1 MKLFGSTAATWGARR
16 VGAFDKSDGP
26 SEKTFGSGS
35 LTNSNGDAGGS
46 TSARS
51 AFAAG
56 DLLASRYKIV
66 RLIGSGGTGEVYEAL
81 DTALGVSVALKSLK
95 PSVAGSAIQLER
107 FRREIQNARKVT
119 HFNVCR
125 IFDMGIQNGSGRD
138 RFFLTMELLTGPT
151 LADRIADGNAYTP
164 EEALPIV
171 AQIADGLDAAHAAG
185 VVHRDLKPGN
195 IMLLSPPTGRV
206 AQRAVITDF
215 GLALSEEQ
223 SDMRLTE
230 SDELVGTPEYM
241 APEQAEPGPATP
253 ATDIYALGLILY
265 EMLSKRRPFESAG
278 TALATVLVR
287 RREPPR
293 PLREVAPGVP
303 AAWEAAIH
311 RCLERDPARRFA
323 SAGAVIAALG
333 DGRLPNPTSGSESGT
348 GFFGRLTRKLR

>member
-1 MKLFGSTAATWGARR
+1 
-16 VGAFDKSDGP
+16 
-26 SEKTFGSGS
+26 
-35 LTNSNGDAGGS
+35 LTNSSGDAGERNGS
-46 TSARS
+46 RPAFSAGGGGGT
-51 AFAAG
+51 G
-56 DLLASRYKIV
+56 DMVASRYKIV

-81 DTALGVSVALKSLK
+81 DTALGVSVALKALK
-95 PSVAGSAIQLER
+95 PSVAGSAVQLER

-125 IFDMGIQNGSGRD
+125 IFDIGIQNGSGRD

-151 LADRIADGNAYTP
+151 LAERIEQGSPYPTD
-164 EEALPIV
+164 EALPIA

-185 VVHRDLKPGN
+185 VIHRDLKPGN
-195 IMLLSPPTGRV
+195 IMLLPPPTGRF

-311 RCLERDPARRFA
+311 RCLERDPARRFP
-323 SAGAVIAALG
+323 SAGEVIAALG
-333 DGRLPNPTSGSESGT
+333 DGSPGNPSGSDPGT
-348 GFFGRLTRKLR
+348 VFFGRLTRKLR

>member
-1 MKLFGSTAATWGARR
+1 
-16 VGAFDKSDGP
+16 
-26 SEKTFGSGS
+26 
-35 LTNSNGDAGGS
+35 LTNSSGKKGERNGRSSA
-46 TSARS
+46 ARS

-56 DLLASRYKIV
+56 DLVATRYKIV

-81 DTALGVSVALKSLK
+81 DTALGVSVALKALK
-95 PSVAGSAIQLER
+95 PSVAGSAVQLER
-107 FRREIQNARKVT
+107 FRRETQNARKVT
-119 HFNVCR
+119 HPNVCR
-125 IFDMGIQNGSGRD
+125 IFDIGTQNGSGRE
-138 RFFLTMELLTGPT
+138 RFFLTMELLVGTS
-151 LADRIADGNAYTP
+151 LADQLEKGDRYTP

-171 AQIADGLDAAHAAG
+171 AQIADGLDAAHTVG
-185 VVHRDLKPGN
+185 IIHRDLKPGN
-195 IMLLSPPTGRV
+195 IMLLPPPTGRF

-215 GLALSEEQ
+215 GIALSEEQ
-223 SDMRLTE
+223 SDLRLTE

-253 ATDIYALGLILY
+253 ATDVYALGLILY

-293 PLREVAPGVP
+293 PLHEVVNDVP

-323 SAGAVIAALG
+323 SAGEVIAALHEDPPAG
-333 DGRLPNPTSGSESGT
+333 PTSSESATGT
-348 GFFGRLTRKLR
+348 GFFGRLARKLR

>member
-1 MKLFGSTAATWGARR
+1 LT
-16 VGAFDKSDGP
+16 KSKDAG
-26 SEKTFGSGS
+26 E
-35 LTNSNGDAGGS
+35 SNGPP
-46 TSARS
+46 SARS
-51 AFAAG
+51 TFNAG
-56 DLLASRYKIV
+56 DVVAGRYKIV

-81 DTALGVSVALKSLK
+81 DTALAGSVALKALK

-107 FRREIQNARKVT
+107 FRREIQSARKVT
-119 HFNVCR
+119 HANVCR

-138 RFFLTMELLTGPT
+138 RFFLTMELLAGDT
-151 LADRIADGNAYTP
+151 LADRIEGGERYTP
-164 EEALPIV
+164 EEALPI
-171 AQIADGLDAAHAAG
+171 AEQIAEGLDAAHKAG
-185 VVHRDLKPGN
+185 VIHRDLKPGN
-195 IMLLSPPTGRV
+195 IMLLPPPTGRF

-265 EMLSKRRPFESAG
+265 EMLSKRRPFETAG

-287 RREPPR
+287 RRSPPR
-293 PLREVAPGVP
+293 PLREVAPDVP

-311 RCLERDPARRFA
+311 RCLERFPERRFP

-333 DGRLPNPTSGSESGT
+333 DAPPPGGSDLAGRT
-348 GFFGRLTRKLR
+348 GFFGRLARKLR